1 MLVDAHV
8 NFSHKDL
15 IQDIDIIIREA
26 KENKVNRLLAVN
38 SNLYD
43 FEKDLS
49 LVDKYSFIDLSI
61 GHHPC
66 ICKEI
71 DLKELEEILDLH
83 LTNNRG
89 KIKVVGETG
98 LDYSYDVPH
107 INQIKSLELHIEKAI
122 KFKLPIL
129 IHVRDAFDD
138 LIDILS
144 KHRRDLSNIL
154 IHCFTGDDNQA
165 EKLIDL
171 DCYFSIT
178 GIMTFKNADKLRNTI
193 KKLPIEKIFFETDS
207 PYLTPMPLRG
217 KVNRPSFLRHIVE
230 FYCQLTN
237 QEFAKIADI
246 STNNY
251 ESFLSCQA

>member
-237 QEFAKIADI
+237 QEFAKIADV